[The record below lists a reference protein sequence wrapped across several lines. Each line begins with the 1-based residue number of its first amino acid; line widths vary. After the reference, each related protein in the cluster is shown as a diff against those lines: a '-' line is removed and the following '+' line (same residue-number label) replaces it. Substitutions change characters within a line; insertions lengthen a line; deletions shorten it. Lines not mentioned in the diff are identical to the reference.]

1 MATIV
6 GGIVM
11 KKEMLA
17 MILAGGKG
25 TRLEKLTESVAKPA
39 VPFGGR
45 YRIIDFTLSNCAN
58 SSINDV
64 GVVTQY
70 EPRELNFHV
79 GSGVNWGLSG
89 IDSGVTILQP
99 FSSSAGGKWFEGTAD
114 AILQNIAFID
124 HEDPEYLLVL
134 SGDHIYKMN
143 YDHMLETH
151 KENNADLTIA
161 VIEVPLDEASRFG
174 IMNTDENDQIVEFEE
189 KPANPKSNLASMG
202 IYIFNWQSLRK
213 LLVDSQETGVDMS
226 DFGSNVI
233 PRYINDQK
241 NVVAYRFS
249 GYWKDVGTVD
259 SLWQANMDFLNLDN
273 ELNIHDRSWRIY
285 TKNTMAPPEFIDE
298 TAEINESI
306 VVDGCYVAGK
316 VHRSVLSTD
325 VQVGEGSEIIE
336 SVLMPGAKVGK
347 NARLYRTIAGENSVI
362 NDGVT
367 IDGSEGIQLVGH
379 GEVIGGE

>member
-1 MATIV
+1 
-6 GGIVM
+6 M

-213 LLVDSQETGVDMS
+213 LLVDSQEAGVDMS

>member
-1 MATIV
+1 
-6 GGIVM
+6 M

-189 KPANPKSNLASMG
+189 KPSNPKSNLASMG